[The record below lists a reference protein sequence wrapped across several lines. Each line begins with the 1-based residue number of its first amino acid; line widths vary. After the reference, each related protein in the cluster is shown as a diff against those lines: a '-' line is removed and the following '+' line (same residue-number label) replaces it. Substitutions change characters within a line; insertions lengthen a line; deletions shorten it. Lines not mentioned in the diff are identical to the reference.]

1 MKTEPRSVYRSS
13 GLHGFS
19 QEIADHPRRADARKR
34 ELEVS
39 VRFTPV
45 DCTVATSE
53 GTVFARRGDAILSG
67 AAGEQW
73 RVSRAHFAD
82 KYRPVAPT
90 RPGEPGRYLSRPIR
104 VMAVCMAGPFE
115 VVLADGESRLQG
127 LAGDWLVDYGDG
139 SLGIV
144 SADAFRRSYE
154 IMA

>member
-13 GLHGFS
+13 GRHGFS
-19 QEIADHPRRADARKR
+19 KDISGHPRRVEARKR

-45 DCTVATSE
+45 DCTVATTE
-53 GTVFARRGDAILSG
+53 GTVFARPGDAILSG
-67 AAGEQW
+67 PAGEQW

-90 RPGEPGRYLSRPIR
+90 RPGEPGRYLSKPIR
-104 VMAVCMAGPFE
+104 VLSVPMEGPFE
-115 VVLADGESRLQG
+115 VVLSDGESRLQG
-127 LAGDWLVDYGDG
+127 SGGDWLVDYGDG
-139 SLGIV
+139 SLGVV
-144 SADAFRRSYE
+144 SAEAFKRSYD